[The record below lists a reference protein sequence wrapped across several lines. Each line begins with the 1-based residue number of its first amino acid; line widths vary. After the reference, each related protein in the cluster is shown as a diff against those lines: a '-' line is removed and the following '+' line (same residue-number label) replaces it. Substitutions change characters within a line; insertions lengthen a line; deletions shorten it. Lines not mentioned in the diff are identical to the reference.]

1 MQPIQQSSTDATEST
16 ISFVSV
22 DAADLQLRLTGS
34 LALSAKIVRPD
45 QTVVTGTGTFSEAD
59 PVLLPGVRQYKPSAD
74 DLAQVGCNVVVITAS
89 GMEPREIP
97 LIVTAGDPYGEVGS
111 RFSISFHGLARG
123 EVSPAKAVIPFTAVD
138 TADLTNRLDA
148 GTLTWTARVLKS
160 SGVIETGTGTVV
172 QPSVSQAR
180 GVCFYVASP
189 EDLSNVGASVLR
201 LSAPGAEPREL
212 DFYVLPYDPFAPLPS
227 VGYTWQSLID
237 RARVYIADDH
247 DDNRG
252 FLTPQK
258 WLLLAN
264 VEYQSLRRTWLRL
277 GLVRPPIVTTTFAG
291 PSITLV
297 GVEAVVGVAQDSG
310 GTRVLKYDNTIWPS
324 NRGGLGTTWFAT
336 GTGAELTITVDP
348 ADTSQYTVKWVQSVP
363 YAVDPNAIVDL
374 PAGAD
379 ERLVLG
385 LAKRALVKDS
395 ARSSPLEE
403 LIAAQDAQISFSA
416 SSQIRPAAKVSP
428 SNRFNYGMSAIDPRQ
443 WRYF

>member
-1 MQPIQQSSTDATEST
+1 MQPLQQSSTDPTET
-16 ISFVSV
+16 VISFTSV
-22 DAADLQLRLTGS
+22 DSVDLQLRLTGA
-34 LALSAKIVRPD
+34 LVLSAKIVRPD
-45 QTVVTGTGTFSEAD
+45 QTVVSGTGTFLEPD

-74 DLAQVGCNVVVITAS
+74 DLAQVGCNVLVITAT

-97 LIVTAGDPYGEVGS
+97 LIITAGDPYGEVGS
-111 RFSISFHGLARG
+111 RYSISFHGLAKG
-123 EVSPAKAVIPFTAVD
+123 ETSPTKAVIPFTAVD
-138 TADLTNRLDA
+138 VNDLTNRLDGGA
-148 GTLTWTARVLKS
+148 LTWTARVLKS
-160 SGVIETGTGTVV
+160 SGVLETGTGSVV
-172 QPSVSQAR
+172 QPSASQAR
-180 GVCFYVASP
+180 GVCYYVASP
-189 EDLSNVGASVLR
+189 EDLSDIGPSVVR
-201 LSAPGAEPREL
+201 LSATGAEPREL

-264 VEYQSLRRTWLRL
+264 VEYQSLRRTWLRM

-291 PSITLV
+291 PSTTLV

-310 GTRVLKYDNTIWPS
+310 GTRVLRYDNTIWPS
-324 NRGGLGTTWFAT
+324 NRTGHGTTWFAT
-336 GTGAELTITVDP
+336 GTGAELTITIDP
-348 ADTSQYTVKWVQSVP
+348 ADVGEYTVKWVQMVP
-363 YAVDPNAIVDL
+363 YAVDPSAIVDL

-403 LIAAQDAQISFSA
+403 LIALQDAQISFSA

-428 SNRFNYGMSAIDPRQ
+428 SNRYNYGMSSIDPRQ